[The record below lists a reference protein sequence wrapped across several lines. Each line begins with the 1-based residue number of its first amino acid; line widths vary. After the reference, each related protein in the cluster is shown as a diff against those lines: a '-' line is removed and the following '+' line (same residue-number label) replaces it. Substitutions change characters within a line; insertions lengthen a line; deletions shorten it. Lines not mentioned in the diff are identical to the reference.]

1 MVFRINLS
9 KFLPRIAVFSKL
21 GFGIQSD
28 FGIQLNETANLK
40 EKIFPPMKKTFLI
53 FHDFD
58 ELKNVKSVVK
68 NKSVMSDNRDV
79 FMANFMTRNMK
90 NINTLQ
96 TLTGIIG
103 TDRSKWIKYEPSKSN
118 ERNYVELFMSS
129 MDSMGSDIILRSN
142 IILNAH
148 CSCTIL

>member
-1 MVFRINLS
+1 MTFYQTSSTIQRGISNKSIEVFAANRG
-9 KFLPRIAVFSKL
+9 VFEI
-21 GFGIQSD
+21 GIQSD

-129 MDSMGSDIILRSN
+129 MDSMGSDIIERL
-142 IILNAH
+142 
-148 CSCTIL
+148 